1 MIEYLKGRLVT
12 KDPTYVVID
21 VNGVG
26 YKVLISLNTFSEIKD
41 KEDILLLTH
50 LHIKEDA
57 HTLYG
62 FNKEA
67 EKKMFLKL
75 ISISGIGPST
85 GLMIQSSLSASDL
98 RNAILHEDVNT
109 IKGVKGVGA
118 KTAQRLILE
127 LKDSI
132 SKDGFVMENEIIST
146 PYNTMKFEALSAMV
160 TLGINKI
167 TAEKSIEAIL
177 KKSENTI
184 TLEDLIKQ
192 ALKNT

>member
-1 MIEYLKGRLVT
+1 MT
-12 KDPTYVVID
+12 KDPTYVVVD
-21 VNGVG
+21 VNGIG
-26 YKVLISLNTFSEIKD
+26 YKVLISLGTFSEIKD
-41 KEDILLLTH
+41 KEVILLLTH

-62 FNKEA
+62 FNNES
-67 EKKMFLKL
+67 ERKMFLKL

-85 GLMIQSSLSASDL
+85 GLMVQSSLSASDL
-98 RNAILHEDVNT
+98 RNAILYDDVNT
-109 IKGVKGVGA
+109 IKSVKGIGA

-132 SKDGFVMENEIIST
+132 SKESFASENEIVTS
-146 PYNTMKFEALSAMV
+146 PYNTLKYEALSAMV

-184 TLEDLIKQ
+184 TLEELIKQ

>member
-12 KDPTYVVID
+12 KEPAYVVVD
-21 VNGVG
+21 VNGIG
-26 YKVLISLNTFSEIKD
+26 YKVLISLNTFSDIKE
-41 KEDILLLTH
+41 KEDIMLLTY

-62 FNKEA
+62 FSNA
-67 EKKMFLKL
+67 QEKKMFLKL
-75 ISISGIGPST
+75 ISINGVGPST
-85 GLMIQSSLSASDL
+85 GLMIQSSISASDL
-98 RNAILHEDVNT
+98 RQAIIHEDVNA
-109 IKGVKGVGA
+109 IKKVKGVGA
-118 KTAQRLILE
+118 KTAQRIILE

-132 SKDGFVMENEIIST
+132 SKEGFSNENEIVSS
-146 PYNTMKFEALSAMV
+146 PYNTLKREALSAMV

-167 TAEKSIEAIL
+167 TAEKSIDTIL

-184 TLEDLIKQ
+184 TLEELIKQ

>member
-12 KDPTYVVID
+12 KDPTYVVVD
-21 VNGVG
+21 VNGIG
-26 YKVLISLNTFSEIKD
+26 YKVLISLGTFSEIKD
-41 KEDILLLTH
+41 KEVILLLTH

-62 FNKEA
+62 FNNES
-67 EKKMFLKL
+67 ERKMFLKL

-85 GLMIQSSLSASDL
+85 GLMVQSSLSASDL
-98 RNAILHEDVNT
+98 RNAILYDDVNT
-109 IKGVKGVGA
+109 IKSVKGIGA

-132 SKDGFVMENEIIST
+132 SKESFASENEIVTS
-146 PYNTMKFEALSAMV
+146 PYNTLKYEALSAMV

-184 TLEDLIKQ
+184 TLEELIKQ

>member
-26 YKVLISLNTFSEIKD
+26 YKVLISLNTYSEIKD

-62 FNKEA
+62 FNKES

-85 GLMIQSSLSASDL
+85 GLMIQSSLSANDL
-98 RNAILHEDVNT
+98 RNAIVHEDVNT

-127 LKDSI
+127 LKDSMA
-132 SKDGFVMENEIIST
+132 KEGFATENEITSS

-167 TAEKSIEAIL
+167 SAEKSIEAIL

-184 TLEDLIKQ
+184 TLEELIKQ